1 MWLSERKKR
10 KNESCVVGTVSI
22 SGDKCGVVGFTECRN
37 TAIYAPGG
45 YIWKPIKGDNVLI
58 MKNDS
63 TEIIGQICDNRD
75 IEPGEVCIG
84 SCGGAEI
91 RLGNDGKIYIRGEI
105 IEERK

>member
-1 MWLSERKKR
+1 M
-10 KNESCVVGTVSI
+10 
-22 SGDKCGVVGFTECRN
+22 
-37 TAIYAPGG
+37 
-45 YIWKPIKGDNVLI
+45 I

-75 IEPGEVCIG
+75 IEPGEVCIR